1 MSIIVN
7 WFPMYAQSQE
17 ASKPLY
23 IGMVNVQTLN
33 KITPQHL
40 HNISHNIYNQ
50 IIGKSFEKLKGILQ
64 CLLNIDHIL
73 SSLK

>member
-23 IGMVNVQTLN
+23 IGIVNVQDLNRVTSVTCTLSA
-33 KITPQHL
+33 I
-40 HNISHNIYNQ
+40 IY
-50 IIGKSFEKLKGILQ
+50 IIRSWVKVLKTKKEFFIFNV
-64 CLLNIDHIL
+64 CLTSIIF
-73 SSLK
+73 